1 MKRSLKIVR
10 KNGLSEE
17 DGDFDERKGHTL
29 TDLETV
35 IKNVNPFYYKYKDQ
49 LPIIS

>member
-1 MKRSLKIVR
+1 MKKNLRKLLE

-29 TDLETV
+29 TDLETW
-35 IKNVNPFYYKYKDQ
+35 
-49 LPIIS
+49 